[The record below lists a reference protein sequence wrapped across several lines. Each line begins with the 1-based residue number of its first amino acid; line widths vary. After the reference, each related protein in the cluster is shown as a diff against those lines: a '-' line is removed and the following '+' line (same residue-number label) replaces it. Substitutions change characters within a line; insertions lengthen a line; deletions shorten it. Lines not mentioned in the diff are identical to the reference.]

1 MKKYMTCLME
11 MMKMKNEY
19 LIRYIDYYN
28 DITCEDIVIAS
39 SKERA
44 LDKFKKG
51 GAKYWRI
58 IEVILIKENVK

>member
-1 MKKYMTCLME
+1 
-11 MMKMKNEY
+11 MKNEY

-28 DITCEDIVIAS
+28 DITCEDVVIAS